1 MEHIIVKELE
11 NGYKLLKAEEGY
23 RLYNTIT
30 QRFYSEAVVQETKGY
45 VAIKE
50 E

>member
-1 MEHIIVKELE
+1 MKHIIVKELE

-23 RLYNTIT
+23 KLFNTIT
-30 QRFYSEAVVQETKGY
+30 NHFYSEAVVQETKGY

-50 E
+50 